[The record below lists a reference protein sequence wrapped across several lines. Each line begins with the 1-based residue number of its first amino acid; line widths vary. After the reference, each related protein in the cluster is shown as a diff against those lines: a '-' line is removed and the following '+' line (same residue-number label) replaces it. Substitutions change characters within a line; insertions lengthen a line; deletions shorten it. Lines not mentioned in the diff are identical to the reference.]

1 MLRKE
6 LRSSVLLLLSCSASA
21 FCLLPSAFAQE
32 RARPWE
38 AKALAISEPT
48 VVVALEGATLAG
60 QPSRLSWSPDDNL
73 LYLQTIDGP
82 FGRKES
88 TLRHFIV
95 ASAGGAVREMPA
107 EPEWAMD
114 YWIAKSDQASPDDP
128 SVRIQLKN
136 ESRRERT
143 TSVPQGGDLAR
154 GGTSPV
160 SSIGRNDAVDA
171 AFNSQI
177 AFMTTMLLHEQ
188 AVGVFDNTV
197 IVPGLT
203 FGWGP
208 LGSGVIAYAEPRKG
222 RIVVMDG
229 EGERQEINGTKDAL
243 LPGWSTDG
251 TRLAWFEKDGRNR
264 YIVRVA
270 NVALR

>member
-1 MLRKE
+1 MLAK
-6 LRSSVLLLLSCSASA
+6 VLLSCSISA
-21 FCLLPSAFAQE
+21 FCILPSAFAQE
-32 RARPWE
+32 SSKPW
-38 AKALAISEPT
+38 AVDALKVSEPA
-48 VVVALEGATLAG
+48 VVVALEGATLTG

-88 TLRHFIV
+88 TFRHFIV
-95 ASAGGAVREMPA
+95 AAEGGAVREMPA

-136 ESRRERT
+136 ESRVERT

-154 GGTSPV
+154 GG
-160 SSIGRNDAVDA
+160 SSIQGSAGRNDAIDA

-177 AFMTTMLLHEQ
+177 AFMNTMLLHGQ
-188 AVGVFDNTV
+188 QIGQFDNTV

-208 LGSGVIAYAEPRKG
+208 LGTGVIAYAEPRKG
-222 RIVVMDG
+222 RIVIMDAD
-229 EGERQEINGTKDAL
+229 GERQEVDGTKDAL

-251 TRLAWFEKDGRNR
+251 TRLAWFEKDGRDR
-264 YIVRVA
+264 YVVRVA
-270 NVALR
+270 NVNLR

>member
-1 MLRKE
+1 MLRR
-6 LRSSVLLLLSCSASA
+6 LRSFVFILLSCSAFA
-21 FCLLPSAFAQE
+21 FFLLPSALAQE
-32 RARPWE
+32 SKPWA
-38 AKALAISEPT
+38 AKDLAFSEPT
-48 VVVALEGATLAG
+48 LVVALEGATLTG
-60 QPSRLSWSPDDNL
+60 EPSRLSWSPDDNL

-88 TLRHFIV
+88 TFRHFIV
-95 ASAGGAVREMPA
+95 ASEGGAVREMPA

-136 ESRRERT
+136 ESRREQT
-143 TSVPQGGDLAR
+143 TSVPRGGDLAR
-154 GGTSPV
+154 GGTSIQG
-160 SSIGRNDAVDA
+160 STGRNDAVDA

-177 AFMTTMLLHEQ
+177 AFMTTMLLHGQ
-188 AVGVFDNTV
+188 QVGVFDNTV

-222 RIVVMDG
+222 RIVVMDAD
-229 EGERQEINGTKDAL
+229 GERREIGATKDAL

-264 YIVRVA
+264 FVVRVA
-270 NVALR
+270 HVARDR

>member
-1 MLRKE
+1 L
-6 LRSSVLLLLSCSASA
+6 
-21 FCLLPSAFAQE
+21 AQE
-32 RARPWE
+32 SRPWA
-38 AKALAISEPT
+38 AKALTVSKPS
-48 VVVALEGATLAG
+48 VVVALEGATLTG

-73 LYLQTIDGP
+73 LYLQTINGP

-88 TLRHFIV
+88 TFRHFIV
-95 ASAGGAVREMPA
+95 ASEGGAVREMPA

-136 ESRRERT
+136 ESRVERT

-154 GGTSPV
+154 GG
-160 SSIGRNDAVDA
+160 SSIQGSTGRNDAIDA

-177 AFMTTMLLHEQ
+177 AFMSTMLLHGQ
-188 AVGVFDNTV
+188 QVGQFDNTV

-208 LGSGVIAYAEPRKG
+208 PGSGVIAYAEPRKG
-222 RIVVMDG
+222 RLFIMDA
-229 EGERQEINGTKDAL
+229 EGERKEVDGTKDAL

-251 TRLAWFEKDGRNR
+251 TRLAWFEKDGRDR
-264 YIVRVA
+264 YVVRVA
-270 NVALR
+270 QVSAR